1 MVVATTRPL
10 DGGDKAMGVE
20 PAIVMAGFIPDI
32 HVFTALIKKDVDAQ
46 DKPGHDQSHDHQC
59 SG

>member
-1 MVVATTRPL
+1 
-10 DGGDKAMGVE
+10 MGVE